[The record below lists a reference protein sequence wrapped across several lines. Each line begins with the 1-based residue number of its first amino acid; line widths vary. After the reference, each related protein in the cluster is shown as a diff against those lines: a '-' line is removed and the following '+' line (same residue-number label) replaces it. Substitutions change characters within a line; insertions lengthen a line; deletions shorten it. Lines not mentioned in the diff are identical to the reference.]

1 MCIRK
6 LSRCECFWESS
17 PFRFQF
23 KYNIYQHTFWTEFRD
38 LQRHWSA
45 IQLAELVYL
54 ILLCVKCPIRFQIS
68 WESFF
73 LYVLWMVYNEHI
85 IEFIRTYIFTMLNA
99 HAHAVWS
106 PLFSLWLC
114 FAFEVISNFVYVL
127 AEYYAPVSSNPA
139 KCIVHCTCS
148 AKHQEKER
156 DARGPRERGREKERK
171 TEIFWSEKQRP
182 GKNQCACHV
191 TLQNWKISLIFTYDT
206 WASCAHSVS
215 VSVSPLRSPHFSF
228 RIVCHECVP
237 ARAHT
242 RILVHSFWE

>member
-23 KYNIYQHTFWTEFRD
+23 KYNIYQHTFWTEFRA

-114 FAFEVISNFVYVL
+114 FAFEVISNLVYVL

-139 KCIVHCTCS
+139 KCIVHCTRS

-156 DARGPRERGREKERK
+156 DARGQRERGREREKDGDLLIRK
-171 TEIFWSEKQRP
+171 TKAREKSVCLSCHITKL
-182 GKNQCACHV
+182 KN
-191 TLQNWKISLIFTYDT
+191 
-206 WASCAHSVS
+206 
-215 VSVSPLRSPHFSF
+215 
-228 RIVCHECVP
+228 
-237 ARAHT
+237 
-242 RILVHSFWE
+242 